1 MSQFI
6 FTYHYGN
13 GDSYT
18 GIVSAAPETYSV
30 GQIIAGIDNQQG
42 SQQGYYTIDGFSEE
56 DNSSNGQVILTS
68 YTDADTGFGNVTNL
82 WGYGYSGLG
91 SEYGYV
97 YNTNYSESRYFTNYY
112 EADLPALLQIRLN
125 WLADNNGIPGAVIDN
140 HQLSLGNSFFVEVL
154 VGDFRPN
161 AVGVIGLDLDLAWD
175 GILLDSVNFSPSTA
189 ITSQF
194 PLLQG
199 GTLVND
205 GLIDDLAGGSLPELE
220 LGQAVGVNQLERF
233 ALLHFSTEN
242 LTNGTA
248 YLTTTL
254 NQVSLADDNPY
265 YSLDVETL
273 QPFEII
279 NPLVKYNFVY
289 YYSGDRQ
296 DTSVDYYT
304 GYIYATNNTYQV
316 NSYVDI
322 FGNNN
327 ETGNIGRYFI

>member
-161 AVGVIGLDLDLAWD
+161 AVGVIGLDLDLDWD

-205 GLIDDLAGGSLPELE
+205 ALIDDLAGGCLPELE
-220 LGQAVGVNQLERF
+220 
-233 ALLHFSTEN
+233 
-242 LTNGTA
+242 
-248 YLTTTL
+248 
-254 NQVSLADDNPY
+254 
-265 YSLDVETL
+265 
-273 QPFEII
+273 
-279 NPLVKYNFVY
+279 
-289 YYSGDRQ
+289 
-296 DTSVDYYT
+296 
-304 GYIYATNNTYQV
+304 
-316 NSYVDI
+316 
-322 FGNNN
+322 
-327 ETGNIGRYFI
+327 